1 MARIPVLQPPGR
13 QDAVIPHVYRPRMAA
28 AMEQLAAAVYQETTL
43 TYREAEGA
51 RILIAHLN
59 GCLMCQ
65 GYRIAAHLPA
75 ALHKMGS
82 AEAPN
87 TGKSRGEAPSE
98 AFYQAVAADWRA
110 SDMLSDRERLAIEY
124 AERIALE
131 PVPLPRD
138 DAFWERLHAHFDDGE
153 IADLTYSIT
162 TWIATG
168 RVVHALGLDGTCEI
182 HAPGSAHSLSTRPPL
197 STRPSLSEP
206 TSLSKPTSSRAGP
219 AHNHRQ

>member
-13 QDAVIPHVYRPRMAA
+13 RDAVIPHVYRPRMAA
-28 AMEQLAAAVYQETTL
+28 AMEQLSAAVYQETTL

-65 GYRIAAHLPA
+65 GYRVADHLPT
-75 ALHKMGS
+75 ALQKMGS

-87 TGKSRGEAPSE
+87 TGESRGDAPTE
-98 AFYQAVAADWRA
+98 AFYKAVATDWRA
-110 SDMLSDRERLAIEY
+110 SKMLSAREHLAIEY
-124 AERIALE
+124 AERISLE
-131 PVPLPRD
+131 PVPLPYD
-138 DAFWERLHAHFDDGE
+138 DAFWDRMHAHFDEGE

-168 RVVHALGLDGTCEI
+168 RVVHALGLDGACAI
-182 HAPGSAHSLSTRPPL
+182 QSSTV
-197 STRPSLSEP
+197 
-206 TSLSKPTSSRAGP
+206 AV
-219 AHNHRQ
+219 